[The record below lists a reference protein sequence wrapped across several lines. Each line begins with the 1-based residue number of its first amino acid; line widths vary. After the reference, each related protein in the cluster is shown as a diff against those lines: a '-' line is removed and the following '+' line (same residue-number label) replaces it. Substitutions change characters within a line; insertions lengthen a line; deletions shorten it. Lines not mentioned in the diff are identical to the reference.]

1 MIRSSLNGLILEGRG
16 GRQGMRTP
24 TPISRSRSVHR
35 SRSSAATRHSSSTR
49 STMPA
54 YVSGVNSRTISACR
68 VFVAACEQ
76 RFILQENGKI
86 ITSEQFMDG
95 LRSSRDKLG
104 A

>member
-1 MIRSSLNGLILEGRG
+1 
-16 GRQGMRTP
+16 
-24 TPISRSRSVHR
+24 
-35 SRSSAATRHSSSTR
+35 
-49 STMPA
+49 MPA